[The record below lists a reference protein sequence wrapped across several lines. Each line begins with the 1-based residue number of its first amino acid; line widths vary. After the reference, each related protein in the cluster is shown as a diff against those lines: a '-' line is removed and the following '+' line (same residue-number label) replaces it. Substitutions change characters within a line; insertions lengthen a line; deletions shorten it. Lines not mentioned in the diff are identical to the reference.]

1 MHLPVGF
8 TVHRGELHGGPSLF
22 RAHERSTR
30 GNAVASQGRTSA
42 KTGYTTSRDAIE
54 ITSVPDSESAFS
66 RRDAPYIYTASAQWT
81 DPTQDAE
88 NVAWTRRSVEQLE
101 PWHYGGAY
109 VNYVQDEPA
118 GQRCA
123 RSTGRTATASS
134 WP

>member
-1 MHLPVGF
+1 
-8 TVHRGELHGGPSLF
+8 E
-22 RAHERSTR
+22 A
-30 GNAVASQGRTSA
+30 ASAFLTSA
-42 KTGYTTSRDAIE
+42 QDVKSPLSSIDFEYLRGE